1 MLPARR
7 PPRHSAR
14 LPACLPTHR
23 GRRGAATGLA
33 LALVI
38 SSQARAAPGLDGTRN
53 LGMGG
58 ATRASATGSNAMIAN
73 PANMGFTRQFLI
85 DPVYQAQ
92 VESNTH
98 GAGVLAMD
106 SLLNARIAVGLG
118 YIATFGGP
126 KISFK
131 DDRDVSR
138 EVSFL
143 HQGHEVALPIA
154 FNAVLGWLAF
164 GVRPKFQHT
173 SLRFLDLDKQRQD
186 AKKTLSTFGLDL
198 SMTISLARWVNIA
211 VVGQNLVG
219 PAPPVVDLDL
229 DPYKVQAET
238 LDRRRVSQLS
248 DFPRTVSH
256 GFALFPT
263 RTPGF
268 SFNFDGMYDFTSFRH
283 QGKYTRML
291 FAGGAEYTIKG
302 MVPIRVGGYWD
313 SRGRGKE
320 DDRGFVAFGL
330 GFQREA
336 EKGGIGYDL
345 GFGFSRQ
352 VTGGGLPETR
362 LAVNLGLRIH
372 PQ

>member
-1 MLPARR
+1 MPLRR
-7 PPRHSAR
+7 R
-14 LPACLPTHR
+14 
-23 GRRGAATGLA
+23 AAAGGLA

-38 SSQARAAPGLDGTRN
+38 SSQASAAPGLDGTRN

-58 ATRASATGSNAMIAN
+58 ATRASATGTNAMLVS

-85 DPVYQAQ
+85 DPVYQVQ
-92 VESNTH
+92 IENNTH

-106 SLLNARIAVGLG
+106 SLLNPRVAVGLG

-126 KISFK
+126 RVTFV
-131 DDRDVSR
+131 DDLGMNR
-138 EVSFL
+138 ELGLF
-143 HQGHEVALPIA
+143 HQGHEVGLPIA

-173 SLRFLDLDKQRQD
+173 SLRFLDPEDKRRD
-186 AKKTLSTFGLDL
+186 AIKARSAFGLDV
-198 SMTISLARWVNIA
+198 SMTISLARYVNIA
-211 VVGQNLVG
+211 VVGQNLAG
-219 PAPPVVDLDL
+219 PSPPVVTPDLT
-229 DPYKVQAET
+229 PYVVAEGT

-248 DFPRTVSH
+248 DFPRTVAH

-263 RTPGF
+263 RNPGF

-283 QGKYTRML
+283 QERYTRMV

-302 MVPIRVGGYWD
+302 MVPLRFGGYWD
-313 SRGRGKE
+313 SRGRGRE
-320 DDRGFVAFGL
+320 DDRGFIAFGL
-330 GFQREA
+330 GFQRDA
-336 EKGGIGYDL
+336 PKGGIGYDL

-352 VTGGGLPETR
+352 VTGPFPETR
-362 LAVNLGLRIH
+362 LTLNLGLRIN